1 MFIFIKNEYYLG
13 ILQKRKQNKLQILCK
28 EEVNTRQW
36 VFLTSMGLFFLPTLF
51 VWSFSGC
58 GGALLTGGLRQ
69 GSGHEERQRSEAPV
83 TELPSPA
90 LQEEMSGT
98 LSKSEP
104 PLWCSLDCGL
114 YILISSKAQRWKG
127 NTRPLIHFS
136 FFAIYFTM

>member
-1 MFIFIKNEYYLG
+1 MFIFIKNEYYYFT
-13 ILQKRKQNKLQILCK
+13 KRKQNKLQIHCK
-28 EEVNTRQW
+28 EVNTRQW

-69 GSGHEERQRSEAPV
+69 RSGNEERQRSEVPV
-83 TELPSPA
+83 TEPPSPA

-98 LSKSEP
+98 PSKSEP

-127 NTRPLIHFS
+127 NTRPLIS
-136 FFAIYFTM
+136 FFAIYFIT